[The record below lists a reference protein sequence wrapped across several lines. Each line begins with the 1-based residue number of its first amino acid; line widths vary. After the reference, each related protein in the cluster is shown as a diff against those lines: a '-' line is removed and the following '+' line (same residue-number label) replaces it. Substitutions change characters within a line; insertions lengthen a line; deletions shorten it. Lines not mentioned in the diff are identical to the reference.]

1 MVIAVGFTRVLGNLL
16 WEVTATDPVT
26 IAAVILIL
34 SIVALV
40 ACYLPAL
47 RSTRID
53 PVAALRYE

>member
-1 MVIAVGFTRVLGNLL
+1 MAEIIVIGYDRHPGS
-16 WEVTATDPVT
+16 
-26 IAAVILIL
+26 ILIL
-34 SIVALV
+34 SIVALL